1 MQLCYDQIKYFS
13 KSKNKTTKFNSE
25 KMVLIVF
32 SIFMISLIFLTFKK
46 WNSLSN
52 TSFSYFFER
61 FKSFISFF
69 TSAVKEKSI
78 SRGFFTAPN
87 DLKQNEMHSETE
99 NNEVM
104 ELHEEIADFL
114 NDSFENLENGNN
126 DDDNDSISA
135 DKCELPIILSENT
148 APFSS
153 SVSASTNNS
162 SNSSKKSDNF
172 DLSTVEGI
180 EKWKNF
186 IKHKVKLRIQDGVI
200 GSDTGKSDNP
210 VLEDSQSP
218 LSPKESFN
226 SGSSQLIYPPIHLPL
241 RWITPAQ
248 LQHKTNMENI
258 QFYDKN
264 GKKFR
269 RIFLPERGWISSRK
283 LEQEIRSGESAT
295 FGSLYGMAR
304 NSI

>member
-61 FKSFISFF
+61 FKSFISYF
-69 TSAVKEKSI
+69 TSAAKEKSI

-87 DLKQNEMHSETE
+87 ALKQNEMHSETE

-126 DDDNDSISA
+126 DDDNDSKSA
-135 DKCELPIILSENT
+135 DECELPIILSENT

-295 FGSLYGMAR
+295 FGPLYGMAT